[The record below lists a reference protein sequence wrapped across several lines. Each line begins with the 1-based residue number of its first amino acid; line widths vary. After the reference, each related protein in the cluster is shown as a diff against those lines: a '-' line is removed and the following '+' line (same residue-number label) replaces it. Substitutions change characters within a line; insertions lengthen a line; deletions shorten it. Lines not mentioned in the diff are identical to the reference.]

1 MRRKNGRSSSK
12 TPPTRLILHYQAGY
26 ANASLLRTRRK
37 MLTFFSLSLFLSL
50 FLQGSWGGAGLTKPP
65 PKPERIKHFP
75 GIDPSK
81 RQDAG
86 KSHVIIS
93 EKKDKK
99 AEKYLVRDLPFPYT
113 SKAQF
118 ERRMEVPLGMEW
130 NTRKGFQRGT
140 MPRITKKVS
149 FEVLLS
155 RGGRVVGVV
164 TPPPPVHGFTDLLM
178 VWWCRL
184 EQLSTLWRSSFDCH
198 VSTFP
203 LLAPH
208 PILGPVSHASL
219 RLCCRADPSPRFITR
234 CIHKYKYVYI

>member
-1 MRRKNGRSSSK
+1 
-12 TPPTRLILHYQAGY
+12 
-26 ANASLLRTRRK
+26 
-37 MLTFFSLSLFLSL
+37 MLTLLVFLFP
-50 FLQGSWGGAGLTKPP
+50 QGSWGGAGLTKPP

-99 AEKYLVRDLPFPYT
+99 AEKYLVKDLPFPYT

-140 MPRITKKVS
+140 IPRVTKKVRVFS
-149 FEVLLS
+149 FS
-155 RGGRVVGVV
+155 GGGLVGQVFGV
-164 TPPPPVHGFTDLLM
+164 ADA
-178 VWWCRL
+178 
-184 EQLSTLWRSSFDCH
+184 LWH
-198 VSTFP
+198 
-203 LLAPH
+203 
-208 PILGPVSHASL
+208 
-219 RLCCRADPSPRFITR
+219 
-234 CIHKYKYVYI
+234 